1 VFLHA
6 PRIALAALLLLAGAI
21 YLPGLPGSFVLDDL
35 HNITLNPHLA
45 IERPDPASLNSAF
58 FAGSPASPWPSRG
71 LAHLSFALNFLA
83 SGGRFDPAAVKAT
96 NIAIHL
102 VNGALVYLLVC
113 AILRARAGADR
124 PGAGAR
130 WVAVIA
136 SGLWLL
142 HPLQLTSVLYAVQR
156 MNSLSALFSLL
167 GLVLYCAGRRRLARH
182 PGAGLMLMTVGVL
195 GGTGLGALS
204 KENAVLTPLFALLLE
219 LWFFSLPGRCEAHE
233 RRRVALFHGA
243 VILLPGAAA
252 LALLASHWERVM
264 AQYAFRDFDLLER
277 LMTQARV
284 LLHYLRWFVLPR
296 TRDLGLF
303 HDDIPVSTGLLSPW
317 TTAPALLLW
326 AGVLIACAATFRS
339 RPILGFCALW
349 FLGGHLVE
357 STVIPLEMVF
367 EHRNYLPVLGPCVA
381 LAWLIV
387 SAVRRGALAPRGA
400 VAITTA
406 VMLLLGFATTTRAGI
421 WRDDYTLSYFL
432 ARNHPGSYRA
442 NTELARVLVQRGG
455 DARAIHAAL
464 ARAATDETQPVLALL
479 EMVKLTVEREERIER
494 GALPELEAPPPDPLA
509 LDAPLHPHRGYLQR
523 LRALLVE
530 VLEER
535 LSTQPLSYETA
546 RALEMLRTCVVERR
560 LACAPLREQCERWH
574 RLAMA
579 NPRHVPAT
587 RATVEYSFAVLLA
600 DAGRN
605 DEAAELAGRAWRRVP
620 GELGIG
626 FYQAL
631 YLLRAGRFEEAS
643 RIVAHME
650 DFHRRT
656 GRRGDEVRRLR
667 DVFDET
673 LREAGES
680 G

>member
-1 VFLHA
+1 VSLHA
-6 PRIALAALLLLAGAI
+6 PRIALAALLVLAGAI

-45 IERPDPASLNSAF
+45 IERPDPGSLNSAL
-58 FAGSPASPWPSRG
+58 FAGSPASIWPSRG

-83 SGGRFDPAAVKAT
+83 SDGRFDPGAVKAT

-113 AILRARAGADR
+113 ALLRARAGTEV
-124 PGAGAR
+124 PSAGAR
-130 WVAVIA
+130 WIAVVA

-156 MNSLSALFSLL
+156 MNSLAALFSLL
-167 GLVLYCAGRRRLARH
+167 GLLLYCAGRKRLARR
-182 PGAGLMLMTVGVL
+182 PVAGLATMAAGVL
-195 GGTGLGALS
+195 GGTGLGMLS
-204 KENAVLTPLFALLLE
+204 KENAVLTPFFALLLE
-219 LWFFSLPGRCEAHE
+219 LWFFSLPERCGAPE
-233 RRRVALFHGA
+233 RRRVALFQGA

-252 LALLASHWERVM
+252 LALLASHWERLM

-284 LLHYLRWFVLPR
+284 LFYYLRWFVLPR
-296 TRDLGLF
+296 TRDISLF
-303 HDDIPVSTGLLSPW
+303 HDDIPVSTGVFSPW

-326 AGVLIACAATFRS
+326 AGVLVACVATFRS
-339 RPILGFCALW
+339 RPILAFCALW

-367 EHRNYLPVLGPCVA
+367 EHRNYLPLLGPCVA
-381 LAWLIV
+381 LSWLLV
-387 SAVRRGALAPRGA
+387 AAVRRGSLAPRGG
-400 VAITTA
+400 VALATV
-406 VMLLLGFATTTRAGI
+406 VMLLLGFVTTTRAGI

-442 NTELARVLVQRGG
+442 NTMLARILVHRGG
-455 DARAIHAAL
+455 DLDETHAVL
-464 ARAATDETQPVLALL
+464 ARAASDEAQPVLALL
-479 EMVKLTVEREERIER
+479 EMVKLTVEREERIES
-494 GALPELEAPPPDPLA
+494 GTLSELDVPPPDPLT
-509 LDAPLHPHRGYLQR
+509 LDAPLHPHRGYLRR

-530 VLEER
+530 VLEDR
-535 LSTQPLSYETA
+535 LSTRPLSYETA
-546 RALEMLRTCVVERR
+546 HALEMLRTCVVEGR
-560 LACAPLREQCERWH
+560 LACAPLRAQCARWH

-587 RATVEYSFAVLLA
+587 RARVEYSYAALLA
-600 DAGRN
+600 DEGRN
-605 DEAAELAGRAWRRVP
+605 DEAAELAGRAWGRVP

-667 DVFDET
+667 DFYDAS
-673 LREAGES
+673 LRGAGES